1 MCRVALICAQPRPT
15 DAIER
20 GCVEK
25 APTATGELPDG
36 VRGKGRSSAWGLGA
50 NSGNR
55 DGGMRIDCEGT
66 ADGKFYGKLTQFDQG
81 R

>member
-1 MCRVALICAQPRPT
+1 M
-15 DAIER
+15 
-20 GCVEK
+20 
-25 APTATGELPDG
+25 
-36 VRGKGRSSAWGLGA
+36 RSSTWGQGV

>member
-1 MCRVALICAQPRPT
+1 MH
-15 DAIER
+15 E
-20 GCVEK
+20 
-25 APTATGELPDG
+25 APPDG
-36 VRGKGRSSAWGLGA
+36 CHRTRVRGKSADRNGGVAGRRDGEKGRSSAWGLGA

-55 DGGMRIDCEGT
+55 DGGMRIDYEGT

>member
-1 MCRVALICAQPRPT
+1 MLPRHVHAARPT
-15 DAIER
+15 DAIRTRVR
-20 GCVEK
+20 GK
-25 APTATGELPDG
+25 SADRNGELPDG
-36 VRGKGRSSAWGLGA
+36 VRGKGRSSAWGLGV